1 MVHLLNH
8 MLFLLVELCMGPSEL
23 FLKSLHL
30 EVEVLVLGVAMLVHL
45 LEVIS
50 LTSKATSKALGI
62 LDLSTFLP

>member
-1 MVHLLNH
+1 
-8 MLFLLVELCMGPSEL
+8 MGPSEL